1 MILRLA
7 GNASQT
13 LTYDWHG

>member
-1 MILRLA
+1 MILRIV
-7 GNASQT
+7 GYASQP